1 LGGAPAVISV
11 ELDLPDGVRVQRT
24 AAGLVAT
31 APGMLLTVTSEPAVA
46 DAARSAHE
54 AVEAHLAHLPAA
66 QLIDAAAAPPDGMRI
81 LLHHAGEH
89 GATCLEEWRFV
100 RGGRLVT
107 LAFQCATPAYDA
119 LADTAAAAAASLR

>member
-1 LGGAPAVISV
+1 V
-11 ELDLPDGVRVQRT
+11 ELDLPEGVRVQRT

-31 APGMLLTVTSEPAVA
+31 APGLLITVTTAPAFA
-46 DAARSAHE
+46 GARRSAQQ
-54 AVEAHLAHLPAA
+54 AIDAHLARLPAA

-81 LLHHAGEH
+81 LLHHTGEN

-100 RGGRLVT
+100 RAGELVT
-107 LAFQCATPAYDA
+107 LSFQCATPAYDA